1 MDPLMN
7 QFIYEYSQSVNC
19 VILSALLFNNQR
31 NRCTSKGQR
40 CNVLR
45 GHDELM
51 LNVLRCHE
59 TY

>member
-1 MDPLMN
+1 MDPFMN

-45 GHDELM
+45 GQVIYR
-51 LNVLRCHE
+51 VLK
-59 TY
+59 T